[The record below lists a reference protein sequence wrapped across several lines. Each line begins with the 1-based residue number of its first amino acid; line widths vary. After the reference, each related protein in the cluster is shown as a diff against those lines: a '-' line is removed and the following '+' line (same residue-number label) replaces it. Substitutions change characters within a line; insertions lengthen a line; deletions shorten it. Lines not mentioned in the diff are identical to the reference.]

1 MEIFLIKKSSTDL
14 KLKKSEILFEDNHL
28 IIINKKPGVLVQ
40 GDITG
45 DIPLLEI
52 VKKYIKNKHD
62 KKGNV
67 FLGLVNRIDRPTS
80 GIVIF
85 AKTSKALSRMN
96 EKLKNRQIRKLY
108 WLFISNKFKSNEGKL
123 EGWFKKNKKIN
134 KSFYSKEE
142 IYNSKHGLL
151 NYRKI
156 EILDKYSK
164 IEVDLITGRH
174 HQIRCSFSEIGF
186 PILGDLKYG
195 SKRSNKDAGIY
206 LHSREIYFTH
216 PVTKEEINIKAEP
229 PKSGL
234 WSASPSDL

>member
-1 MEIFLIKKSSTDL
+1 MKFQNLD
-14 KLKKSEILFEDNHL
+14 ILFEDNHL
-28 IIINKKPGVLVQ
+28 IIINKQCGILVQ
-40 GDITG
+40 GDKTG
-45 DIPLLEI
+45 DIPLLET
-52 VKKYIKNKHD
+52 VKKYIKNKYD

-108 WLFISNKFKSNEGKL
+108 WLFISNKFESSEGKI

-134 KSFYSKEE
+134 KSFYSSKE
-142 IYNSKHGLL
+142 INNSKHGLL

-156 EILDKYSK
+156 ETLKKYSK

-174 HQIRCSFSEIGF
+174 HQIRCQLSNIGCH
-186 PILGDLKYG
+186 IKGDIKYG
-195 SKRSNKDAGIY
+195 AKRPNKDRSIC
-206 LHSREIYFTH
+206 LHSYKIEFIH
-216 PVTKEEINIKAEP
+216 PVSKKELSIIAQP
-229 PKSGL
+229 PKSTI
-234 WSASPSDL
+234 WSL

>member
-1 MEIFLIKKSSTDL
+1 MTFQNLD
-14 KLKKSEILFEDNHL
+14 ILFEDNHL
-28 IIINKKPGVLVQ
+28 IIINKQCGVLVQ
-40 GDITG
+40 GDKTG
-45 DIPLLEI
+45 DISLLEI
-52 VKKYIKNKHD
+52 VKKYLKNKYD

-96 EKLKNRQIRKLY
+96 QKLKNRDIRKLY

-134 KSFYSKEE
+134 KSFYYSKE
-142 IYNSKHGLL
+142 INNSKHGLL

-156 EILDKYSK
+156 ETLKKYSK

-174 HQIRCSFSEIGF
+174 HQIRCNFSEIGF

-195 SKRSNKDAGIY
+195 SPRSNKDGGIY

-216 PVTKEEINIKAEP
+216 PVSKEEINIKAEP

>member
-1 MEIFLIKKSSTDL
+1 M
-14 KLKKSEILFEDNHL
+14 KLQNSDILFEDNHL
-28 IIINKKPGVLVQ
+28 IIVNKPCGILVQ
-40 GDITG
+40 GDKTG
-45 DIPLLEI
+45 DTPLLDIIKE
-52 VKKYIKNKHD
+52 YIKVKYS
-62 KKGNV
+62 KQGNV

-96 EKLKNRQIRKLY
+96 EKLKKREIKKLY
-108 WLFISNKFKSNEGKL
+108 WLIISNKFKSNEGKL

-195 SKRSNKDAGIY
+195 SKRSNKDGGIY

>member
-1 MEIFLIKKSSTDL
+1 LTFQNLD
-14 KLKKSEILFEDNHL
+14 ILFEDNHL
-28 IIINKKPGVLVQ
+28 IIINKRCGVLVQ
-40 GDITG
+40 GDKTG
-45 DIPLLEI
+45 DIPLIEI
-52 VKKYIKNKHD
+52 VKKYLKNKYD

-96 EKLKNRQIRKLY
+96 EKLKERQIRKLY

-134 KSFYSKEE
+134 KSFYSSKE
-142 IYNSKHGLL
+142 INNSKHGLL

-156 EILDKYSK
+156 ETLKKYSK

-195 SKRSNKDAGIY
+195 SQRSNKDGGIY
-206 LHSREIYFTH
+206 LHSREVYFTH
-216 PVTKEEINIKAEP
+216 PVSKEEINIKAEP
-229 PKSGL
+229 PRSGL
-234 WSASPSDL
+234 WSASPSD